1 MQSVSLHSTVSARS
15 YTVRHFRDIVR
26 LTDSL
31 WSVPKCMKDFR
42 STARAVENEKNTV
55 KAGKKSY
62 IERGVEKMNRHE
74 EIKNAYKSLGGDA
87 TFYDG
92 MITCSTLSGKA
103 VCKLVWNI
111 RTRRPAGKMMS
122 QRPGTIH
129 R

>member
-1 MQSVSLHSTVSARS
+1 
-15 YTVRHFRDIVR
+15 
-26 LTDSL
+26 
-31 WSVPKCMKDFR
+31 
-42 STARAVENEKNTV
+42 
-55 KAGKKSY
+55 
-62 IERGVEKMNRHE
+62 MNRHE